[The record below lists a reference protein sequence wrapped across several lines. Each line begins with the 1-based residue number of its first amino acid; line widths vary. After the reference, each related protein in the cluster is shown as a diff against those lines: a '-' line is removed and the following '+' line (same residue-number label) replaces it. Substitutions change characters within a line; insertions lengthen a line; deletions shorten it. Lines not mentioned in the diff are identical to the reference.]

1 MIYRLFTKEFW
12 DKALSRMIRTVVQ
25 GFIASTASCTLIGEV
40 DWVLI
45 GSTSLLAMLTSLA
58 MSILWA
64 LPEEDEQKEFEQRHG
79 KNRGEGNC

>member
-1 MIYRLFTKEFW
+1 
-12 DKALSRMIRTVVQ
+12 

-40 DWVLI
+40 NWALI

-64 LPEEDEQKEFEQRHG
+64 LPEEDADKELKERAR
-79 KNRGEGNC
+79 KR